1 MDPAYLLNDRNILGP
16 PANDR
21 QEVKISLP
29 ENVDDLSDALFP
41 LHRALLDSYRGL
53 PWPRKMQKIVAL
65 TEVRGGRGDIAA
77 AGKALGL
84 MQKICP
90 DLRFDWVLRGAKLE
104 QYNPQA
110 FLLCDDPSKISMR
123 RWESD
128 PTDGAAADFMLAGP
142 VKLTSGVDYI
152 ASKIHRKIAGP
163 TCAFAEIGEEC
174 SDLDTEIAQE
184 LVRKANEE
192 KQPLETI
199 YAQNKLH
206 KRLFPSRS
214 SNGRGLFPMGLQP
227 GSGVFLEPSRIA
239 APLSR
244 GYCCPSY
251 LPQIEDAALRKDI
264 LEAMGVYDGAS
275 EPDYDQYSLNSGY
288 AHRPVSWGKFIDF
301 TAIHERNKHVAVVL
315 NQHGE
320 YDRLS
325 TEEFAEQIFTP
336 ERLAY
341 LKAQGYGTII
351 LKGEEEQAFS
361 LGQSENPEQE
371 RRLVVI
377 VRKKFLPQD
386 MRRLQLASERL
397 LGTGD
402 NSALE
407 AWCARCKLYL
417 YEDVAN
423 GGCKWRFLQQQV
435 DLAKQFSPNLSRLLA
450 LFGGDR
456 RTDGDSLNRPLTQD
470 QMAEAERLLADPGLS
485 DATLQMCDHIVS
497 HYSFAEVLEGAL
509 KRTAWHHIIPD
520 LAAVEAETLDDSFR
534 NGIVSYLQDP
544 AANRRELT
552 VTTMIQLARQVQE
565 IVQKRFSED

>member
-450 LFGGDR
+450 LFGGD
-456 RTDGDSLNRPLTQD
+456 SAANI
-470 QMAEAERLLADPGLS
+470 GLS
-485 DATLQMCDHIVS
+485 LPCAYWPVPPVTPVPTAVSAPEAPPIV
-497 HYSFAEVLEGAL
+497 VVG
-509 KRTAWHHIIPD
+509 T
-520 LAAVEAETLDDSFR
+520 T
-534 NGIVSYLQDP
+534 GDP
-544 AANRRELT
+544 ATPVAWAEN
-552 VTTMIQLARQVQE
+552 LARQLGTARLITVDGTTHTSSLDANPCLDRALRRYLLRLQAP
-565 IVQKRFSED
+565 KPGLRCPA